1 MRFNSAT
8 PSRTTDIMDLLS
20 YLIPATVI
28 LFLAIQFL
36 PLLQSKRMQGKPA
49 PRLDAIVGDR
59 QDRHDT
65 WIIYFYTKDC
75 VMCRPMT
82 PIIDKLAASHDN
94 VIKVD
99 AMEHLNLAR
108 DFGIRGTPTLV
119 RVRHRKIDQV
129 LVGAKS
135 EGQLRA
141 LLT

>member
-8 PSRTTDIMDLLS
+8 IFSDVIMDLLS

-36 PLLQSKRMQGKPA
+36 PLLKSKRMRGKPA

-59 QDRHDT
+59 QRDT
-65 WIIYFYTKDC
+65 WIVYFYTKDC

-94 VIKVD
+94 VIKID

-119 RVRHRKIDQV
+119 RVRHGKIDQV

-141 LLT
+141 LLA

>member
-1 MRFNSAT
+1 
-8 PSRTTDIMDLLS
+8 MDLLS

-49 PRLDAIVGDR
+49 PALDAIVGDR
-59 QDRHDT
+59 QRDT
-65 WIIYFYTKDC
+65 WIIYFYTQDC

-82 PIIDKLAASHDN
+82 PIVDKLAASHDN
-94 VIKVD
+94 VIKID
-99 AMEHLNLAR
+99 AMEHLDLAR

-119 RVRHRKIDQV
+119 RVRNGKIDQV

>member
-1 MRFNSAT
+1 
-8 PSRTTDIMDLLS
+8 MDLLS
-20 YLIPATVI
+20 YLIPATVV
-28 LFLAIQFL
+28 LFLIIQFL

-49 PRLDAIVGDR
+49 PRLDAIVGNR
-59 QDRHDT
+59 QRDT
-65 WIIYFYTKDC
+65 WIIYFYTQDC

-82 PIIDKLAASHDN
+82 PIIDKLAATHDN
-94 VIKVD
+94 VIKID

-119 RVRHRKIDQV
+119 RVRHGKIDQV
-129 LVGAKS
+129 SVGAKS